1 MLSWSPSPSIL
12 LLALTSANPGA
23 IENARK
29 FLWDSESNLN
39 LPGGPSAL
47 SLPGGGSGGAHHISA
62 DLNDAHLAGGGRAAS
77 SAKAGLGY
85 SSDGSYDA
93 ARSLDGGGALD
104 NGGLRRSSTGHG
116 PPRRGR
122 RKMRSDSGSF
132 IPSGNVSTGDIEQ
145 TVGGLFGNP
154 PTHHSGGVVGG
165 DDLEGVDIVGTRSG
179 GGTGGGSKMPGRGSM
194 DHVTTLF
201 GGRQR
206 APPTL
211 YRGQYDD
218 DYGDSDNDPNV
229 SGYGGLGAVASLKSG
244 VVGATSAIGGGI
256 SNLMSSIG
264 NSNKSNNSKKG
275 GSAIDYN
282 QNFAPRRPS
291 GDPLDYADALAKMQ
305 ANEHRTYPEDNDTFV
320 ERARESLAELSY
332 GCNHLMREYASSLCN
347 GEGGGGAMK
356 KSLLLVAA
364 AAVLIGVIALG
375 GGSMQTSNSRGSFPG
390 SGGGTTVSHPTND
403 DGNIDLQRM
412 YAIQA
417 RIFDSGLSDRN
428 ALDVAGTPQYQAIH
442 WLTAADEAQLSPDDP
457 FLLQRYGLAVF
468 FFTTYVT
475 SEMEDRAG
483 LPTVTDPNIS
493 PGSEWKVVTNWMSG
507 SGHCD
512 WHGVECHTDEEGSRM
527 YDANAGVTHLNL
539 TANNIRGYLPNELG
553 ALSDLRV
560 VDFGQNALTGTIPTS
575 LGDLPLTTLYLGD
588 NVSFGV
594 CSYWNL

>member
-1 MLSWSPSPSIL
+1 
-12 LLALTSANPGA
+12 
-23 IENARK
+23 
-29 FLWDSESNLN
+29 
-39 LPGGPSAL
+39 
-47 SLPGGGSGGAHHISA
+47 
-62 DLNDAHLAGGGRAAS
+62 
-77 SAKAGLGY
+77 
-85 SSDGSYDA
+85 
-93 ARSLDGGGALD
+93 
-104 NGGLRRSSTGHG
+104 
-116 PPRRGR
+116 
-122 RKMRSDSGSF
+122 MRSNSGSF
-132 IPSGNVSTGDIEQ
+132 LPSGNVSTGDIEQ

-154 PTHHSGGVVGG
+154 PTNGGTGG
-165 DDLEGVDIVGTRSG
+165 DDLEGVDIVGTRG
-179 GGTGGGSKMPGRGSM
+179 GGGGGGSKMPGRGSM

-201 GGRQR
+201 GGGRQR

-211 YRGQYDD
+211 YRGQYDND
-218 DYGDSDNDPNV
+218 DEYGDNGPNA
-229 SGYGGLGAVASLKSG
+229 SGYGGLGAVASLKAG

-256 SNLMSSIG
+256 SSLVSSIG
-264 NSNKSNNSKKG
+264 NGNQSNNSKNRN

-305 ANEHRTYPEDNDTFV
+305 ANEHSTYPDDNETLV

-332 GCNHLMREYASSLCN
+332 GCNHLMRECASSLCN
-347 GEGGGGAMK
+347 GEGGGGTMK

-364 AAVLIGVIALG
+364 AAIVIGVVALG
-375 GGSMQTSNSRGSFPG
+375 GGSMQTGTSRGSFSG
-390 SGGGTTVSHPTND
+390 GGGGTTVSHPTSD
-403 DGNIDLQRM
+403 DGNIDLQRL

-417 RIFDSGLSDRN
+417 RVFDSGLSDRN

-457 FLLQRYGLAVF
+457 YLLQRYGLAVF

-507 SGHCD
+507 SGYCD
-512 WHGVECHTDEEGSRM
+512 WHGVECHTDEEGSRV

-560 VDFGQNALTGTIPTS
+560 LDLGQNGLTGTIVSS

-588 NVSFGV
+588 NVSCGV
-594 CSYWNL
+594 YNIGTSEPSWNTSLTFPPFSLHHPFLRFQGSHWIHPERTWKDIHLDSSLS